1 MGSACLLAHDLGTTG
16 NKATLFD
23 EKGELVASAL
33 ETYQTFYDRPGWV
46 EQDPDSWWEAIC
58 RASAAVMEQAGI
70 TKSAIAAMSFS
81 GHMMGCVPV
90 DDQGN
95 ALRRAIIWADTR
107 STDQVTALLST
118 MTAEEIYRITGTR
131 PNPNY
136 TLEKIMWIRDNEPE
150 IYKRTRF
157 VLQSKDYI
165 VARLTGR
172 FATDYSDAS
181 ATNAYDLSRKV
192 WSDRLLSAAGIPED
206 LFPDALPSSTVIGP
220 VRKTDGVDLEGVPVV
235 LGGGDGACATVG
247 AGVIRA
253 NEGYNYFGSSSWI
266 AIATSEPVF
275 DPGMRTF
282 NLCHLEPTLYM
293 PVGTMQS
300 AGGSYDWIREVL
312 FPDELGK
319 TTDEAYAFLNRWAA
333 AAPAG
338 ANGVLFLPYLIGE
351 RSPHWNEDARGA
363 FVGLAR
369 SHGVKDLVRA
379 VLEGVAFN
387 LRSIFE
393 ALTEQGAQLGSLRM
407 IGGGIRNPVLCQA
420 LADMLGIPIDRLES
434 GEFATS
440 LGAAV
445 CAGVGVGLFDDF
457 SVAATLSPVA
467 VTDQPVAS
475 RKPDYDRLFGLFN
488 QTYGALEPVF
498 GDLAAMQREMAS

>member
-1 MGSACLLAHDLGTTG
+1 MYLLAHDLGTTG

-23 EKGELVASAL
+23 TNGKLVASAL
-33 ETYQTFYDRPGWV
+33 ETYPTYYDRPGWV
-46 EQDPDSWWEAIC
+46 EQDPDSWWQAVC
-58 RASAAVMEQAGI
+58 KASAEVMKQAGI
-70 TKSAIAAMSFS
+70 TKTAIAAMSFS

-90 DDQGN
+90 DEQGH
-95 ALRRAIIWADTR
+95 ALRRAIIWADQR
-107 STDQVTALLST
+107 STAQVAKLLES
-118 MTAEEIYRITGTR
+118 MTPESIYRITGTR

-150 IYKRTRF
+150 IYRKTTW
-157 VLQSKDYI
+157 VLQSKDYV

-181 ATNAYDLSRKV
+181 ATNAYDLANKA
-192 WSDRLLSAAGIPED
+192 WSSEMLAAAAIPGA
-206 LFPDALPSSTVIGP
+206 LFPEALPSATVIGP
-220 VRKTDGVDLEGVPVV
+220 VRHSDGVDLEGVPVV

-266 AIATSEPVF
+266 AIATTEPVF
-275 DPGMRTF
+275 DPQMRTF
-282 NLCHLEPTLYM
+282 NLCHLEPHLYM

-312 FPDELGK
+312 VPEEFGK
-319 TTDEAYAFLNRWAA
+319 TADEAYELLNRWAVTSPPCA
-333 AAPAG
+333 E
-338 ANGVLFLPYLIGE
+338 GVLFLPYLIGE

-369 SHGVKDLVRA
+369 SHSTGELVRS
-379 VLEGVAFN
+379 VIEGVAFN
-387 LRSIFE
+387 LRIIFE
-393 ALTEQGAQLGSLRM
+393 ALTEQGAELQSLRM
-407 IGGGIRNPVLCQA
+407 IGGGVRNAVLCQA
-420 LADMLGIPIDRLES
+420 MADMLGIPIERLES

-445 CAGVGVGLFDDF
+445 CAGVGIGVFDDF
-457 SVAATLSPVA
+457 SVAASLSPIA
-467 VTDQPVAS
+467 GIEQPTAL
-475 RKPDYDRLFGLFN
+475 RKPLYD
-488 QTYGALEPVF
+488 QTY
-498 GDLAAMQREMAS
+498 